1 MIVRL
6 RDTLTIG
13 IMAVLSTT
21 MMSGKSEIPTPSFDP
36 PMTEAQLLTQLRVM
50 AQETPPPARN
60 GVKVTV
66 HRHSPSNAGLTPEFV
81 DECMEVAEQINPEW
95 AASIRG
101 LCEKSPEEFERFI
114 RQSGRRLMALVQL
127 KQKDP
132 DLYETKLN
140 ELRIESQ
147 IRTTTQD
154 LRRLHAQGL
163 LESLEA
169 EQLKT
174 ELYGMVQNQVAYSLK
189 ARGDNIIRLKKHIKA
204 LEMQLE
210 QDALNF
216 FRSVEDRY
224 QTLLEMP

>member
-1 MIVRL
+1 MRL

-13 IMAVLSTT
+13 LMAVLSTT
-21 MMSGKSEIPTPSFDP
+21 MMSGEPESPAPSFDP
-36 PMTEAQLLTQLRVM
+36 PMTEMKLLNQLQAM
-50 AQETPPPARN
+50 AQEIPPPARN

-66 HRHSPSNAGLTPEFV
+66 HRHSPPNAAQLTPEFV

-127 KQKDP
+127 KQQDP
-132 DLYETKLN
+132 ELYETKLS
-140 ELRIESQ
+140 ELRIEAQ
-147 IRTTTQD
+147 IRTTTQE

-163 LESLEA
+163 FDSLEA
-169 EQLKT
+169 EQLKK
-174 ELYGMVQNQVAYSLK
+174 ELHSMVQNQVAYTLK
-189 ARGDNIIRLKKHIKA
+189 SRSDNILRLKKHITA
-204 LEMQLE
+204 LEKQLE
-210 QDALNF
+210 KDALNF
-216 FRSVEDRY
+216 FRNVEDRY